1 MKRILTILMYVAL
14 SVGLVSINDCAYS
27 QAPTT
32 VATAPAYSV
41 VNPADLVKNP
51 TLYLNKKITMT
62 SRFSKYSTLGLDYKP
77 ALRESDNYVTLLFL
91 KNDSANKIPQSELKM
106 FVSRK
111 VAEKLPDIKEGDKI
125 RVNGQVFSDALG
137 DAWVDLEKIEQ
148 IK

>member
-1 MKRILTILMYVAL
+1 MKRILTILMFGAL

-32 VATAPAYSV
+32 VATAAAYSV

-77 ALRESDNYVTLLFL
+77 AL

-137 DAWVDLEKIEQ
+137 DAWVDVEKIEQ